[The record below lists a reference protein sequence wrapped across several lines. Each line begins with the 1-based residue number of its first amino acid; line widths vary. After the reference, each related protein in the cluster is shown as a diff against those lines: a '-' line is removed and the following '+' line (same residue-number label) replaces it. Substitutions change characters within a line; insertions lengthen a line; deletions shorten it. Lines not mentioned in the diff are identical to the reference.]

1 MPSVTESSPANLRV
15 GILGGSFNPAHEGHL
30 HIATLALETL
40 ALDQVWWL
48 VSPQNPLKP
57 VEGMAAFEERFA
69 SARNIASADSRIV
82 VSDAEKQL
90 GRQYTAETLPQIIEQ
105 HPNTRFVWVMGADN
119 LSQMEHWENWPSIFN
134 TLPIA
139 VFARPPYD
147 SSVLTCTV
155 ATRFADH
162 RQDES
167 QGAELADMSAPA
179 WIYFDTPLNPKSA
192 TQIRTRRNP
201 ENASG

>member
-1 MPSVTESSPANLRV
+1 MTEMSSSGLRV
-15 GILGGSFNPAHEGHL
+15 GILGGSFNPAHEGHI
-30 HIATLALETL
+30 HISTLALEAL
-40 ALDQVWWL
+40 ALDQVWWI

-57 VEGMAAFEERFA
+57 VEGMATFEERFA
-69 SARNIASADSRIV
+69 SAEEMAREDQRIV
-82 VSDAEKQL
+82 VSDLEKQL
-90 GRQYTAETLPQIIEQ
+90 GKQFTAETLPLIAGQY
-105 HPNTRFVWVMGADN
+105 PNTRFVWIMGADN

-134 TLPIA
+134 TVPIA

-155 ATRFADH
+155 AARFADH

-167 QGAELADMSAPA
+167 RGAELADMSAPA

-192 TQIRTRRNP
+192 TQIRSRRNP